1 MVDKHENALS
11 NFTEN
16 SIHQYI
22 TLTVWHSMVIVTDL
36 WLAVRIISALTVNTS
51 ASVSPSKMGM
61 VFPLF
66 PTKMWSLQTVSRM

>member
-16 SIHQYI
+16 SIHQCI
-22 TLTVWHSMVIVTDL
+22 TLTVWHSMVVFIDL
-36 WLAVRIISALTVNTS
+36 WLADRIISDLTVNTS
-51 ASVSPSKMGM
+51 ASVSPPKI
-61 VFPLF
+61 PLF